1 MISVALLACSGRLE
15 PEAASAGGTSMY
27 TALPSVHR
35 RSCKLQEAASTQMHS
50 LATRL
55 VLSEEGHLCCH
66 YEAFDGGP
74 IDSSGR

>member
-1 MISVALLACSGRLE
+1 
-15 PEAASAGGTSMY
+15 MY